1 MLLGS
6 ISLAVFHSPF
16 DQKLLFVMVMNDIQH
31 WHELHVSFQ
40 TLHTLMRCISA
51 GEFSVIAV
59 CSTNVFYQKKE
70 KMPRKFFF

>member
-1 MLLGS
+1 
-6 ISLAVFHSPF
+6 
-16 DQKLLFVMVMNDIQH
+16 MVMNDIQH